1 MHVKLKKRLGD
12 EKMISERME
21 EALNRQLNAEL
32 YSAYLYLSMAAYYE
46 ASDLP
51 GFANWMRVQ
60 AQEELTHAMKF
71 FDYIV
76 QRGGRVTLE
85 TIKKPPGEWESPL
98 EVSKQVLE
106 HERKVTGLI
115 NDLVDLAL
123 EEKDH
128 ATYNFLQW
136 FVAEQVEEEESAG
149 ELLRK
154 VKLASES
161 PAGILMVDNELGG
174 RVFNPPKDEKEA

>member
-1 MHVKLKKRLGD
+1 ML
-12 EKMISERME
+12 SERME

-60 AQEELTHAMKF
+60 VQEELAHAMKF

-76 QRGGRVTLE
+76 RRGGRVNLE
-85 TIKKPPGEWESPL
+85 AIEKPPSEWDSPVD
-98 EVSKQVLE
+98 VSAHVLE
-106 HERKVTGLI
+106 HERKVTSLI
-115 NDLVDLAL
+115 DDLVDLAL

-136 FVAEQVEEEESAG
+136 FVAEQVEEEESAS

-154 VKLASES
+154 VKMASES

-174 RVFNPPKDEKEA
+174 RVFNPPTNEKE

>member
-1 MHVKLKKRLGD
+1 
-12 EKMISERME
+12 MISERME

-32 YSAYLYLSMAAYYE
+32 YSAYLYFSMAAYYE

-60 AQEELTHAMKF
+60 AQEELTHAIKF
-71 FDYIV
+71 FDYIT

-85 TIKKPPGEWESPL
+85 MIEKPPGEWESPVD
-98 EVSKQVLE
+98 VSEHELE

-149 ELLRK
+149 EVLRK

-161 PAGILMVDNELGG
+161 AASMLMVDAELGK
-174 RVFNPPKDEKEA
+174 RVFNPPADE

>member
-1 MHVKLKKRLGD
+1 
-12 EKMISERME
+12 MISERME

-60 AQEELTHAMKF
+60 AHEELTHAIKF
-71 FDYIV
+71 FDYIT

-85 TIKKPPGEWESPL
+85 TIEKPPEEWESPVD
-98 EVSKQVLE
+98 VSEHVLE
-106 HERKVTGLI
+106 HEGKVTGLI

-149 ELLRK
+149 EVLRK

-161 PAGILMVDNELGG
+161 AASMLMVDAELGKG
-174 RVFNPPKDEKEA
+174 VFNPPADE

>member
-1 MHVKLKKRLGD
+1 
-12 EKMISERME
+12 MISERME

-76 QRGGRVTLE
+76 QSDGRVILE
-85 TIKKPPGEWESPL
+85 TIEKPPEEWESPL
-98 EVSKQVLE
+98 DVSKHVLE

-136 FVAEQVEEEESAG
+136 FVAEQVEEENSAK

-161 PAGILMVDNELGG
+161 PAGLLMVDNELAG
-174 RVFNPPKDEKEA
+174 RVFNPPTDKKEE

>member
-1 MHVKLKKRLGD
+1 
-12 EKMISERME
+12 MISERME

-60 AQEELTHAMKF
+60 AQEELTHAIKF
-71 FDYIV
+71 FDYIT

-85 TIKKPPGEWESPL
+85 MIEKPPEEWESPVD
-98 EVSKQVLE
+98 VSEHVLE

-149 ELLRK
+149 EVLRK

-161 PAGILMVDNELGG
+161 AASMLMVDAELGK
-174 RVFNPPKDEKEA
+174 RVFNPPADE